1 MMTCC
6 PRSSTFAWS
15 SSWSFWPRPARWCR
29 RFNEH
34 FGALISSW
42 KGEIS
47 ASGGSYG
54 RWHQYRKWNE
64 ANCWW
69 PSENSHTWDVRAC
82 DALDDVGILIAERA
96 RHCKQRI
103 LAGYAHEQ
111 SCSHARS
118 ASLQE
123 QRNVLWESRQVLDVP
138 VHWFQW
144 MVGHWSSIKSWFQ
157 KFQMNPFWQT
167 SFFKWVAKKAI
178 AIVSSYITNQLTMSL
193 TFSPGKTLPR
203 IFRVI
208 LQVGSWTFPSPT
220 WTDANFSDANLIVSP
235 FYHPQPPS

>member
-29 RFNEH
+29 RFEH

-42 KGEIS
+42 NGEFS

-82 DALDDVGILIAERA
+82 DALDDVGILIAERV

-103 LAGYAHEQ
+103 LAGFAHEQ
-111 SCSHARS
+111 LCSHARS

-144 MVGHWSSIKSWFQ
+144 MVGQWHRSLIKSWFQ
-157 KFQMNPFWQT
+157 NFRWTHFDKHLFSSGWQKKT
-167 SFFKWVAKKAI
+167 RHSFILYHQLTDYVLNFFPRQDFMQDLRVLPQ
-178 AIVSSYITNQLTMSL
+178 VSSWI
-193 TFSPGKTLPR
+193 PLP
-203 IFRVI
+203 
-208 LQVGSWTFPSPT
+208 
-220 WTDANFSDANLIVSP
+220 NLDRC
-235 FYHPQPPS
+235 